1 MKKHSVFIFLILWI
15 PLLLSAASPDS
26 GEKSALTLRA
36 NALLKEN
43 AQESLHYL
51 ISHISLASSDQERRS
66 ILYYTGTLQE
76 QLGYYADA
84 ATTYA
89 AAASIRAE
97 DAKGMPSVSNAQLYL
112 YAARASLGAGDFE
125 SADTYLDASSLNSS
139 KNKEIIARKRLYS
152 AWSALCKA
160 SDYEDAK
167 GAVANLRSF
176 VNDGLMQ
183 SVRPTVLF
191 TLWYLTGES
200 LYASMLREDYPSSP
214 EVYIIDDKLQMMGM
228 PFWYFVPRAKALSF
242 GEQAEKT
249 PPQVQVE
256 KEPEKPVVAKP
267 AATVAETLSPVP
279 KMSVSPS
286 SLDFTPRVKQQ
297 LGLFREKE
305 NADALIVRLK
315 AKGFSAYSYEERRSN
330 SMVYV
335 VVVDE
340 NKANTMGEKL
350 RAAGFECY
358 PRED

>member
-1 MKKHSVFIFLILWI
+1 M
-15 PLLLSAASPDS
+15 
-26 GEKSALTLRA
+26 TLRA

-43 AQESLHYL
+43 AQESLRYL
-51 ISHISLASSDQERRS
+51 VTHISLAASDQERRS

-76 QLGYYADA
+76 QLGYYAEA

-97 DAKGMPSVSNAQLYL
+97 DAKGMPGVSNAQLYL

-139 KNKEIIARKRLYS
+139 KNKEFIAQRRLYG
-152 AWSALCKA
+152 AWSSLCKA

-176 VNDGLMQ
+176 IDDASMS
-183 SVRPTVLF
+183 SVRSTVLF
-191 TLWYLTGES
+191 TLWYLTGEDS
-200 LYASMLREDYPSSP
+200 YAVLLKQDYPSSP
-214 EVYIIDDKLQMMGM
+214 ESFIVDGKMQMMGM
-228 PFWYFVPRAKALSF
+228 PFWYFVPRAKNLAVG
-242 GEQAEKT
+242 GEDKSPEPL
-249 PPQVQVE
+249 PPVVE
-256 KEPEKPVVAKP
+256 KEKKSEITLPPPEP
-267 AATVAETLSPVP
+267 AT
-279 KMSVSPS
+279 SVTSKAS
-286 SLDFTPRVKQQ
+286 TKVRQQ

-315 AKGFSAYSYEERRSN
+315 AKGFAAYSNTEQRASGT
-330 SMVYV
+330 VYV

-340 NKANTMGEKL
+340 NDTNSMGKKL